1 MKLYQVAYELVGK
14 LSSSF
19 NTSMFSASE
28 SLQGLNNKLK
38 DINSAQK
45 NITGF
50 AKLEEDARKTSVA
63 LSDDQLPLIL
73 PELEDYSPSKTGS
86 SPLDKAFN
94 WMFPFS
100 AISAKYAAGSKSLVV
115 PSAAICFTFK

>member
-50 AKLEEDARKTSVA
+50 AKLEEDARKTSIA
-63 LSDDQLPLIL
+63 LSEARKKFA
-73 PELEDYSPSKTGS
+73 ELNNEIKNSIRVK
-86 SPLDKAFN
+86 
-94 WMFPFS
+94 
-100 AISAKYAAGSKSLVV
+100 
-115 PSAAICFTFK
+115 

>member
-38 DINSAQK
+38 DINTEKK

-50 AKLEEDARKTSVA
+50 AKLE
-63 LSDDQLPLIL
+63 
-73 PELEDYSPSKTGS
+73 
-86 SPLDKAFN
+86 
-94 WMFPFS
+94 
-100 AISAKYAAGSKSLVV
+100 
-115 PSAAICFTFK
+115 